1 MTLTPTETARALPV
15 ATAQQFEGISFRP
28 EGWALRENE
37 GLAERV
43 QRIRDKAEALHAMD
57 GARIVS
63 ADLIES
69 LISRHAKLTAAYWSA
84 MSRCMSPM
92 ITGPA
97 RFPVERN
104 RKRTETSDKRLR
116 EALDDLPRAFR
127 ALERAA
133 FPHGM
138 PGDAIR
144 GEDPDALEKL
154 KARLAEGPKY
164 AERKRLEQ
172 RVANLEIRH
181 ERGRIE
187 RKCAAFTVV
196 EDPDLDRIQIVFEGR
211 PDEATRSILKS
222 RGFRW
227 APSQGA
233 WQRHLN
239 NNGRAA
245 VRYVESDL
253 AKAAAS

>member
-1 MTLTPTETARALPV
+1 MAHPTLPV
-15 ATAQQFEGISFRP
+15 AKSAYFEGISFRP
-28 EGWALRENE
+28 EGWAARENE
-37 GLAERV
+37 ALKERAASIV
-43 QRIRDKAEALHAMD
+43 
-57 GARIVS
+57 ARA
-63 ADLIES
+63 ADLIKIRGAQMIAPEIVES

-84 MSRCMSPM
+84 MSRCLSPM

-104 RKRTETSDKRLR
+104 RKRTDSSDRRLR

-144 GEDPDALEKL
+144 GDDPEALDKL

-172 RVANLEIRH
+172 RVANLEIRQ

-196 EDPDLDRIQIVFEGR
+196 EDPDLDRIQIVFEER

-227 APSQGA
+227 APSQSA

-253 AKAAAS
+253 AKASAS